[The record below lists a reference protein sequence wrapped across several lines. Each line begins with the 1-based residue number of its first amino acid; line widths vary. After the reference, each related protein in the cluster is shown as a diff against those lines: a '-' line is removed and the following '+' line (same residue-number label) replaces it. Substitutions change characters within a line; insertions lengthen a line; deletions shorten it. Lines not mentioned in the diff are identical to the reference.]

1 MTTHSVDII
10 KGENYT
16 YMNISDINKWENRPE
31 FGKNIIKEAV
41 NFGLFNGSV
50 MKSFNYYC
58 SSQN

>member
-1 MTTHSVDII
+1 
-10 KGENYT
+10 
-16 YMNISDINKWENRPE
+16 MNISDINKWENRPE

-41 NFGLFNGSV
+41 NFGLLNGSV